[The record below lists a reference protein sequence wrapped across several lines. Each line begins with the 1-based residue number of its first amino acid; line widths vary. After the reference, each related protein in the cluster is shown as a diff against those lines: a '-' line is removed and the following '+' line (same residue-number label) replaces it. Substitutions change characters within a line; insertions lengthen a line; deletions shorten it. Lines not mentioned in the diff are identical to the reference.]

1 MVNLVV
7 IKNERLELSKTS
19 KGAGDRP
26 PNKIF
31 GHIESGE
38 FAATCDIVREISA
51 EGVRAEIELA

>member
-1 MVNLVV
+1 MLEILNLVV

-26 PNKIF
+26 PNEII

-38 FAATCDIVREISA
+38 FAAACDIVREISA
-51 EGVRAEIELA
+51 EGI

>member
-1 MVNLVV
+1 MVKSLSSV
-7 IKNERLELSKTS
+7 ILIGIWPYQNTPISKTS

-26 PNKIF
+26 PNEII

-51 EGVRAEIELA
+51 EGI